1 MAKKLDFS
9 SLNLQDALDL
19 AILVEE
25 EAQERYVELA
35 NQIGSSSKGDAGEFF
50 VHMAENEAKHGREL
64 ILKRK
69 KLFGSAPTTVTA
81 EMIEQMRDVEAPD
94 YDQARSFM
102 SERHALEVALSC
114 ETKAF
119 NFFDR
124 ALNEI
129 KNDEVRKLFIELKE
143 EEVHHQ
149 TLIKNLINKASD
161 NMNPE
166 VDPDDVDEPSGL

>member
-35 NQIGSSSKGDAGEFF
+35 NQIGSSTTGDAGAFF
-50 VHMAENEAKHGREL
+50 VQMAENEAKHGREL
-64 ILKRK
+64 AAQRT
-69 KLFGSAPTTVTA
+69 KLFGNAKTTVTA
-81 EMIEQMRDVEAPD
+81 EMIDHIRDVEAPD

-102 SERHALEVALSC
+102 SERHALEIALGC
-114 ETKAF
+114 ETKAY
-119 NFFDR
+119 NFFDK
-124 ALNEI
+124 ALAEI
-129 KNDEVRKLFIELKE
+129 KNEEVKNLFIELKA

-149 TLIKNLINKASD
+149 DLLKDLIKKSSD